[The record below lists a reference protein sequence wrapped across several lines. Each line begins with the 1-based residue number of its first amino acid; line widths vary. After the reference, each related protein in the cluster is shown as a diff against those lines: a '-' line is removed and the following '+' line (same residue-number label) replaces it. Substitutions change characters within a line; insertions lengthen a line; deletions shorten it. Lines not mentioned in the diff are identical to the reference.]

1 MLPPRVPLL
10 PLEDGGRRR
19 IGGVD
24 RRRDPPLLGRI
35 RPSRGWISESLGSG
49 GRFGAGVPWGRWSAR
64 HRELGPG
71 SLGAG
76 LPQLHGVAGEEEMA
90 ACYWCSRG
98 GAPRIRLPWPDPT
111 GHGSRVAR
119 WPPCPPPKTIQAP
132 PSKVASPACTS
143 RWQIKS
149 HWDVFVMRR
158 SQIAISCVGP
168 IQAAVMATVDA

>member
-1 MLPPRVPLL
+1 MLCKIVYIPLL
-10 PLEDGGRRR
+10 PLEDGARRR

-111 GHGSRVAR
+111 GHGSRGR
-119 WPPCPPPKTIQAP
+119 
-132 PSKVASPACTS
+132 KVASPPPL
-143 RWQIKS
+143 
-149 HWDVFVMRR
+149 RR
-158 SQIAISCVGP
+158 SKRRHRRSHRRPARPVGRSRAIGTSSSCF
-168 IQAAVMATVDA
+168 AVRSPYRASALSKRR